1 MGISCIAHIN
11 KLHAKDSYNMKLR
24 VYIFIMLL
32 LALFVNYDINN
43 NLYLYRKEVLP
54 LFTEKSDATYSIVI
68 DPGHGGIDKGTSY
81 QDLYEKDINLKIGL
95 YLKEYLEDKGVKV
108 YMTREEDILLSLRE
122 IGDFVNEI
130 KPHAFISIHVNSFKE
145 PSYDG
150 FSAFYYSEGG
160 FQKEERIELA
170 QIIQEEVSNS
180 GLWFDREIKEQN
192 IAVLRY
198 SNYPCALLEIGFM
211 TNEKDRERLTNE
223 NILKTT
229 GESIG
234 KGILKYVTL
243 KN

>member
-1 MGISCIAHIN
+1 
-11 KLHAKDSYNMKLR
+11 MKLR
-24 VYIFIMLL
+24 VYIFITLL
-32 LALFVNYDINN
+32 LMLFVNYDINN

-54 LFTEKSDATYSIVI
+54 LVTEKSDAAYSIVI
-68 DPGHGGIDKGTSY
+68 DPGHGGIDKGTNHKE
-81 QDLYEKDINLKIGL
+81 LYEKDINLKVAL
-95 YLKEYLEDKGVKV
+95 YIKEYLEDKGVKV

-122 IGDFVNEI
+122 IGDFVNDI
-130 KPHAFISIHVNSFKE
+130 KPHAFVSVHVNSFKD

-160 FQKEERIELA
+160 FQREERIKLA
-170 QIIQEEVSNS
+170 EIIQEEVNNS
-180 GLWFDREIKEQN
+180 GLWFDRKIKEQN

-198 SNYPCALLEIGFM
+198 SKYPCALVEIGFM
-211 TNEKDRERLTNE
+211 TNEGDREKLTNE

-234 KGILKYVTL
+234 KGILKYVTP